1 MYKYATAKGVPLLP
15 ATAWGGGNKADFEIS
30 KVLIENYNDYIKKV
44 GNYPSL
50 GHLINKHMEL
60 YFSWRFRAIKM
71 KAAGNRGEASR
82 ISAQR
87 DEFAKSA
94 SRIDDEIVV
103 LQKKEEIAAAELNA
117 AISRRAAQT
126 TFAYSTPTAKPASN
140 TIDPDVRAAQERRK
154 NARDELLKAKARKLA
169 NPNMD
174 DLMKML
180 DLYDAQLLEDVKAI
194 RVMLARRQ
202 NLTGTS
208 ARQNSMKLRPH
219 YKILVEAYENEFEKN
234 MGLTDPSIISFFDNY
249 VHDSLAA
256 FAGDA
261 TLPSDPRVVYLGGD
275 EKYQFA
281 SYLDEELVNEK
292 SRNAC

>member
-1 MYKYATAKGVPLLP
+1 MYKYAIEKGVPLLP
-15 ATAWGGGNKADFEIS
+15 ATAWIETSKADFEIS

-44 GNYPSL
+44 GNYPTL
-50 GHLINKHMEL
+50 GRLINKHKEL
-60 YFSWRFRAIKM
+60 YFSWRFRAIKI
-71 KAAGNRGEASR
+71 KAAGNSDEASR

-87 DEFAKSA
+87 DKFSKRS
-94 SRIDDEIVV
+94 SRIDDEIAA
-103 LQKKEEIAAAELNA
+103 LQKEEEIAAAELNA
-117 AISRRAAQT
+117 VISRRAAQT
-126 TFAYSTPTAKPASN
+126 AYASAATTAKTASG
-140 TIDPDVRAAQERRK
+140 TADPNVRAAQERRK
-154 NARDELLKAKARKLA
+154 KAGDAVLKAKARKLA

-234 MGLTDPSIISFFDNY
+234 MGLTDRSIISFFDNY